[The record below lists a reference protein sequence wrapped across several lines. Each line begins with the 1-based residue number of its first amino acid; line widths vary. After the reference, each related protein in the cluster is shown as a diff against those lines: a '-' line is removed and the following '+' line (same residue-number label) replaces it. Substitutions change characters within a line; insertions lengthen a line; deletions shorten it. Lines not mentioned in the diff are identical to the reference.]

1 MLIAYGRLH
10 TEVSGD
16 YSGGATPLPIPNR
29 AVKPTSADGTV
40 PMSGTGE

>member
-1 MLIAYGRLH
+1 MQ
-10 TEVSGD
+10 TQVSGD

-29 AVKPTSADGTV
+29 EVKPTCADGTV